1 MDPKELSKSIADGVV
16 KALQGTEPSKQ
27 DKSVMIKLT
36 PEEIKNIMREAAE
49 KWHNA
54 KMADTPHSIDY
65 IIDFHYDIIF
75 GILRQTDPDRFDF
88 KN

>member
-1 MDPKELSKSIADGVV
+1 MDEKELSKNIADGIVQ
-16 KALQGTEPSKQ
+16 ALHGTEPTKQ

-36 PEEIKNIMREAAE
+36 PEEIKNIMREAAT
-49 KWHNA
+49 KWHSA
-54 KMADTPHSIDY
+54 KLVNTPYSIE
-65 IIDFHYDIIF
+65 DFMNFQYDIIF